1 QLLSGQLDT
10 DGADPQWPIA
20 ATRRDGCGH
29 LELRRHRRHADPVV
43 HRRPQE
49 SSGASDRLPVCGS
62 PAHRT
67 PGSRHRIARQFKIP
81 AGVRRWPADHRRAR
95 RHPGTVRAL
104 VSGLG
109 LCNGRRVI
117 RRVRPAGIHP
127 GAAGRG
133 LSHCGKTGLEPAFS
147 VGGHSRRCG
156 RDRHDGAGR
165 DRTETREAAE
175 NRYMTTSNERDR
187 ASPLL
192 AEHQRLATSGARGV
206 LVFHTGTELHLA
218 IPQLAVDIPGTP
230 PYMNG
235 GNSDVDMMLY
245 RWSGGRFIEDG
256 RLPVPGGEDAV
267 YFQIGDAEFL
277 ATASVRTGSGP
288 YDLNADSVLYR
299 RAGGGWEVFQRFPSF
314 AAKQWHYFAIGSRHF
329 LALAQGV
336 TLDGAVAR
344 NPRRSCLFEW
354 DGHQFIDFQT
364 LEGGWG
370 YNWVFFDIDGQSFLG
385 YADHTGPSGLMIWN
399 GRSFAP
405 FQEFAPQ
412 GGRAYQFFRA
422 DGQAWLA
429 FA

>member
-1 QLLSGQLDT
+1 
-10 DGADPQWPIA
+10 
-20 ATRRDGCGH
+20 
-29 LELRRHRRHADPVV
+29 
-43 HRRPQE
+43 
-49 SSGASDRLPVCGS
+49 
-62 PAHRT
+62 
-67 PGSRHRIARQFKIP
+67 
-81 AGVRRWPADHRRAR
+81 
-95 RHPGTVRAL
+95 
-104 VSGLG
+104 
-109 LCNGRRVI
+109 
-117 RRVRPAGIHP
+117 
-127 GAAGRG
+127 
-133 LSHCGKTGLEPAFS
+133 
-147 VGGHSRRCG
+147 
-156 RDRHDGAGR
+156 
-165 DRTETREAAE
+165 
-175 NRYMTTSNERDR
+175 MTTSNERDR

-399 GRSFAP
+399 GRIFAP

-429 FA
+429 FANLTGESFLYRWQAGHFVPHQSLGGPGAREFALAHTARGLYLVKVNFIHGTPAAPKTDLMSCIYEWRQGQLALAEEFPTSGATDATTFAVGGQTYLAVANSLSRDIRFREDTLIYRLRA